1 MARIVIAGSRGFEDY
16 ELLEQTLDHILDE
29 QTDSIELVSGHA
41 KGADLLAER
50 YAKENGL
57 PIHIIK
63 PDWKA
68 YGRAAGPIRNRQM
81 LDYAMD
87 ESPLVV
93 AFWGGKS
100 KGTKNTIDTA
110 KSLGIPVEI
119 IHFPERRRNM
129 S

>member
-1 MARIVIAGSRGFEDY
+1 MIRIVIAGSRGFENY
-16 ELLEQTLDHILDE
+16 ALLEQTLDRILDKQIE
-29 QTDSIELVSGHA
+29 PVELVSGHA

-50 YAKENGL
+50 FAKENDL

-63 PDWKA
+63 PDWKT

-81 LDYAMD
+81 LDYAM
-87 ESPLVV
+87 EELSLVV
-93 AFWGGKS
+93 AFWDGKS

-119 IHFPERRRNM
+119 ILFSSEERG
-129 S
+129 

>member
-1 MARIVIAGSRGFEDY
+1 MMRIVIAGSRGFEDY
-16 ELLEQTLDHILDE
+16 ALLEQTLEHILDKQIE
-29 QTDSIELVSGHA
+29 PVELVSGHA

-50 YAKENGL
+50 FAKENDL

-63 PDWKA
+63 PDWKT

-81 LDYAMD
+81 LNYVM
-87 ESPLVV
+87 EELSLVV
-93 AFWGGKS
+93 AFWDGKS

-119 IHFPERRRNM
+119 ILFSSEERG
-129 S
+129 

>member
-1 MARIVIAGSRGFEDY
+1 MARIVIAGSREFEDY
-16 ELLEQTLDHILDE
+16 ALLEQTLDHILDE

-41 KGADLLAER
+41 KGADLLPER

-119 IHFPERRRNM
+119 IHFPERMRNM